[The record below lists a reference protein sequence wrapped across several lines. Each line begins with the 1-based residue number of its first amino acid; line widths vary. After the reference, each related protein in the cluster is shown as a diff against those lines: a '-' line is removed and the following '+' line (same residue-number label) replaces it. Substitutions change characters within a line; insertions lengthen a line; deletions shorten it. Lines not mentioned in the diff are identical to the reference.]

1 MKKYVLLGLSLMLAC
16 FITGG
21 FYIVNSFQSSTNN
34 LKQLISLHQVEFK
47 RKTLEHNIE
56 VVQQGLLLQGSPHS
70 DIDATIQNI
79 EKMEKSG
86 SICLSC
92 HHDLATEKRL
102 DNMLHELSLYMKL
115 YSRTLT
121 IRANQD
127 RLQKVRDQAYAK
139 GELLL
144 KEVKSLSIASADK
157 ISARIDAI
165 HGKIRSTNQFLIGC
179 LVAGPIA
186 ILIITVFFLRRFTGS
201 FDVLVTAAQD
211 LSSGNLNRYIRA
223 PLKDEFKTL
232 ADSFNSM
239 VDSLNAERQNFLS
252 VHALYQALFEA
263 AGDGICLLDTAAEM
277 GRIVSVNPATCKLYG
292 YTAEELL
299 TMNCL
304 ELSPPEEHDKFRQ
317 KMLQIMD
324 GEWISCSITRRRKDG
339 SEFPVDISAGPL
351 EINQHKYIL
360 TFTRD
365 VSERQQAQQEI
376 QRANQMAIVGQM
388 AAGLAHE
395 IKNPLAG
402 IKVSLDVISDDLDLP
417 SEDKDVIARV
427 LSEINRME
435 RLLKSLLNYARPPA
449 PHFDLVDIN
458 RLLDYSIKNVA
469 LTAGKAPEKKVLFEK
484 DYADLPYIEADSAQ
498 LQQVLLNIYL
508 NAIDAL
514 EGSGAITSVTRKEG
528 EDKVLIE
535 ITDTGKGLPESA
547 IDKIFNPFF
556 TTKTKGSGLGLAI
569 CKRLI
574 EQHNGSI
581 DVHSTQG
588 EGTSFVIV
596 LPQSQQNRESKK

>member
-1 MKKYVLLGLSLMLAC
+1 MKRYVLLGLSLMLAC

-21 FYIVNSFQSSTNN
+21 LYIVDSFQRGTEN
-34 LKQLISLHQVEFK
+34 LERVIALHRVEFM
-47 RKTLEHNIE
+47 RKALEHNIE
-56 VVQQGLLLQGSPHS
+56 VVQSNLLLQGSPHA
-70 DIDATIQNI
+70 DIATTISNI
-79 EKMEKSG
+79 EKMESSG

-92 HHDLATEKRL
+92 HHDSATEQRL
-102 DNMLHELSLYMKL
+102 NNMLHDLSLYMKL

-127 RLQKVRDQAYAK
+127 RLQNARDVAYAR
-139 GELLL
+139 GESLL
-144 KEVKSLSIASADK
+144 KEVQSLSIASADK

-165 HGKIRSTNQFLIGC
+165 HGKIRATNQLLIGC
-179 LVAGPIA
+179 LVVGPIA
-186 ILIITVFFLRRFTGS
+186 IFIITTFFLKRFTGS
-201 FDVLVTAAQD
+201 IDVLVSAAKD
-211 LSSGNLNRYIRA
+211 LSSGNLNRYIEE

-232 ADSFNSM
+232 ADSFNTM
-239 VDSLNAERQNFLS
+239 IDSLNKERQNFLS

-263 AGDGICLLDTAAEM
+263 AGDGICLLETSGEL
-277 GRIVSVNPATCKLYG
+277 GRIVSVNPATCRLYG
-292 YTAEELL
+292 YSVDEMLGK
-299 TMNCL
+299 NCM
-304 ELSPPEEHDKFRQ
+304 ELSPPEEHEKFRQ
-317 KMLQIMD
+317 KMLRILD
-324 GEWISCSITRRRKDG
+324 GEWISCSITRIRKDG
-339 SEFPVDISAGPL
+339 SEFPADISAGPL
-351 EINQHKYIL
+351 EINQHRYIL

-402 IKVSLDVISDDLDLP
+402 IKVSLDVIADDLDLP

-469 LTAGKAPEKKVLFEK
+469 LTAGKEPDKKILFEK
-484 DYADLPYIEADSAQ
+484 DFAELPYIEADSAQ
-498 LQQVLLNIYL
+498 LQQVMLNIYL
-508 NAIDAL
+508 NAVDAL
-514 EGSGAITSVTRKEG
+514 ENGGAITTVTRREG
-528 EDKVLIE
+528 EDKVWIE

-574 EQHNGSI
+574 EQHSGSI
-581 DVHSTQG
+581 DVCSTQG
-588 EGTSFVIV
+588 EGTSFVII
-596 LPQSQQNRESKK
+596 LPQEQQSRESQP